1 MIKWLKEKLGITQL
15 QQELDAVR
23 ESRKAL
29 EEALEHEQNRF
40 SEVNNQLEAYRKK
53 EETDKAKYESKE
65 PWVDIRSADFNEAR
79 GVRIELDWN
88 DAFIAHLK
96 NSGLQGTSDDE
107 IVQKW
112 LAFLY
117 QHLVEKLEVK
127 IIDQK
132 DEKKGISDYV

>member
-1 MIKWLKEKLGITQL
+1 M
-15 QQELDAVR
+15 R